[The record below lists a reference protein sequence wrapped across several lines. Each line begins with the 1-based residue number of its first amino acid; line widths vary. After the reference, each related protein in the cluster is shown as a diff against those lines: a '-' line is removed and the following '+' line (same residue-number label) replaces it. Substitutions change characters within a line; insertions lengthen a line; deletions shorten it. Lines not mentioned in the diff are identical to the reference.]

1 MITVEFEL
9 GHSLDEAA
17 NDVRSR
23 VARATRNLPPDIEEP
38 VVEKAEADAQPVVFL
53 RLDAPNR
60 TILDLTEIADT
71 LVRQRL
77 QTIQGVSNVSIYGEQ
92 IYAIRIDLR
101 PDALA
106 ARGLTVTDVPGSS
119 AFDIVMDC
127 AGPLS
132 HVPAS
137 SGYVELTKSG
147 EAAYTDH
154 SRPVY
159 LVDAG
164 SIKHIETS
172 LGTGDGFVRG
182 LRHYGYRDLT
192 GHSIVIFGAGKVG
205 SGVAVR
211 AAAEGARV
219 TLIDSRSPVAA
230 DQFTRLSADDES
242 AIRQAVSTAWCIVSA
257 TGVEGA
263 LHRFAPD
270 LCASSAVLA
279 NMGAFDEFGP
289 EVPIERVLNG
299 KIPVNF
305 VLDEPTRLRYI
316 DPSLALAV
324 AGAVELAAGRL
335 HPGINVPTRAVERQ
349 VLEPA
354 RRHGDIRQELAAVGI

>member
-1 MITVEFEL
+1 MIP
-9 GHSLDEAA
+9 G
-17 NDVRSR
+17 
-23 VARATRNLPPDIEEP
+23 
-38 VVEKAEADAQPVVFL
+38 AD
-53 RLDAPNR
+53 
-60 TILDLTEIADT
+60 LDLLAKAVLSRYPTTDFPCLWDVIQSTEQPLAGQRVLCGFPVFRNTLPLYWALGAAGAYLEVIAAPGVPIDPDVLT
-71 LVRQRL
+71 RL
-77 QTIQGVSNVSIYGEQ
+77 PG
-92 IYAIRIDLR
+92 L
-101 PDALA
+101 
-106 ARGLTVTDVPGSS
+106 GLTVTDVPGSS

-137 SGYVELTKSG
+137 RGYVELTKSG

-211 AAAEGARV
+211 AASEGARV